1 MSQRYKREIEEI
13 LDKVNEGQPEQ
24 AGSDR
29 PRSPRRVRTTP
40 PRTARPAS
48 LFRFDFSPGR
58 LLITGIALVFLAL
71 LFMAILPMLAAPA
84 AWVGIGLFIAAY
96 VLYFMKPRRIME
108 KRWRAQSIEDE
119 RAPGPLERLWRW
131 VTRG

>member
-29 PRSPRRVRTTP
+29 PRSSRRVRTTP

-84 AWVGIGLFIAAY
+84 AWVGIGLFIVAY
-96 VLYFMKPRRIME
+96 VLLFVKPRRTVD
-108 KRWRAQSIEDE
+108 KRWRGQIIEDDPE
-119 RAPGPLERLWRW
+119 PNALLRFWRW
-131 VTRG
+131 VSRG